1 MDNPK
6 YENIEEEPW
15 NERIEDYIWEKKK
28 EAEKKSDEQKIEG
41 DKNRVKFYL
50 VSIPPILVSAIL
62 TVFSNFI
69 PHEYNWSIQL
79 LSTFVTIGNG
89 LALFLNYGDRYATNY
104 AFEKDYQTIISMI
117 KLEMARKQKY
127 RRVPDVFSNEIR
139 LRMEFLNQQAP
150 EINKIKFCSD
160 SSIND
165 DSLYRYYKKSDDII
179 LDIV

>member
-1 MDNPK
+1 MNNPN

-15 NERIEDYIWEKKK
+15 NERIEGYIWEKKK

-41 DKNRVKFYL
+41 DKNRTKFYIF
-50 VSIPPILVSAIL
+50 SIPPIVVSAIL
-62 TVFSNFI
+62 TFFSNLI
-69 PHEYNWSIQL
+69 PGEYGWSIQL
-79 LSTFVTIGNG
+79 LSTFVTIGNA

-117 KLEMARKQKY
+117 KLEMARKPQY

-150 EINKIKFCSD
+150 EISKITICNN
-160 SSIND
+160 SIDTD